1 MTSLTPDLSFSSSST
16 GLWERVLDLSQYPIL
31 HEYIENGY
39 SADTLKL
46 SYFNHNH
53 PDYVEE
59 YRPND
64 KQSITFTQDVAGTD
78 SQRIQVV
85 FDFTEYSDCTIT
97 PSTHDIIVKFTAVQP
112 TGTDRLEVRSTTAI
126 TQFVQ
131 PTATAT
137 EYTTTL
143 SAYQMTDGFV
153 YVWFRTDNFTSAPD
167 IAISNITARIKAK
180 GRTKLSI
187 TPVQSREVSVTQP
200 FAVPFP
206 DYVRNTTLKF
216 DDLDLSIWPS
226 NLQSDTYK
234 LNSIVSFM
242 GVLDID
248 RSNPITRPGRAQ
260 ATESN
265 NDSAPVTSLELAKTS
280 QFQYADD
287 ISTIVGGSL
296 SGVVSFD
303 PDVYEA
309 TGTVTIP
316 VDEPVITYN
325 RLSTTGL
332 ETQTRTDLQ
341 GVSLSLANINP
352 AKGEFENAFV
362 KTKVLLDVAR
372 TYGDIDLD
380 TTITTAITPQL
391 FIQPTVNASI
401 TATLTAS
408 AVVDMSVRATLTG
421 TFNLDT
427 SGRIHVFVPPSATF
441 TSQFTATADA
451 FVSRRASP
459 SFTASF
465 GKTVSPT
472 MLRIAP
478 DTTTTGT
485 FTTTAIPTMTLSGV
499 ATLNTAFTTTAAPFL
514 TIKAPNITAT
524 GTFATLVDGDIEIN
538 SGLVDLSIVSTTT
551 ASAQMF
557 RKDSSLDTLTIT
569 STFDTTTGR
578 IHLFNFP
585 ATTFTGN
592 LTMTPDVHLKLVGA
606 PATIASQ
613 FTFDTTTGRI
623 HLFNFPATTF
633 TLASTFDTTTGR
645 IHLFNFP
652 DTTLTANT
660 TFTAVGGIQHL
671 GTMSNTIDATIS
683 AAPPNVFKVVSVDL
697 TAALTTTVTAITL
710 LKKGFIQKVKEQ
722 SRVFEVQAHP
732 RTIEAN
738 RILATETSSANTW
751 LGAVAWKNFNDWTT
765 IIDETHLGVNAVNRT
780 ISVAQQNRT
789 YTPTEKDTQQQNDI
803 QTKIYTIPTTNRSIA
818 VENTTRSISA
828 VQNRTITADTITRTI
843 SSEIL

>member
-1 MTSLTPDLSFSSSST
+1 MTNFTPDLSFSSSST

-31 HEYIENGY
+31 HEYIINGY
-39 SADTLKL
+39 SADTSDLSNL
-46 SYFNHNH
+46 SYFNY

-97 PSTHDIIVKFTAVQP
+97 PTTHDIIVKFTAIQP
-112 TGTDRLEVRSTTAI
+112 TGTDRLEIRSTTAI

-143 SAYQMTDGFV
+143 SQYQMTDGFV

-180 GRTKLSI
+180 GRTKLSL
-187 TPVQSREVSVTQP
+187 TPVESRAVSVQD
-200 FAVPFP
+200 VSNV
-206 DYVRNTTLKF
+206 YVRDTTLKF
-216 DDLDLSIWPS
+216 DDLDLSVWPS

-242 GVLDID
+242 GVLDLD
-248 RSNPITRPGRAQ
+248 RSDPVRRPGRAQ
-260 ATESN
+260 ATESI
-265 NDSAPVTSLELAKTS
+265 NDTAPVTTIDLTKTGD
-280 QFQYADD
+280 FQYSDN

-309 TGTVTIP
+309 TGTVRIP

-341 GVSLSLANINP
+341 GVALSLSHINP

-362 KTKVLLDVAR
+362 KTKVLLDVFR
-372 TYGDIDLD
+372 TYGVIDIN
-380 TTITTAITPQL
+380 TTITTAITSQL
-391 FIQPTVNASI
+391 FIQPTVNLPI

-408 AVVDMSVRATLTG
+408 AVVDISVQQTLTG
-421 TFNLDT
+421 TFDLDT
-427 SGRIHVFVPPSATF
+427 SGRVHIFSPPSSTF
-441 TSQFTATADA
+441 ASQFTATADA
-451 FVSRRASP
+451 LVNRRASP
-459 SFTASF
+459 LFTASF

-485 FTTTAIPTMTLSGV
+485 FTATTTPTMTLDGV
-499 ATLNTAFTTTAAPFL
+499 TLINTAFTTTATPFL
-514 TIKAPNITAT
+514 TIKAPDTTTT
-524 GTFATLVDGDIEIN
+524 GTFTTQIDGDIDIN
-538 SGLVDLSIVSTTT
+538 SGLVNLPVVSTTT
-551 ASAQMF
+551 ATAQMF

-585 ATTFTGN
+585 ATTFTGD
-592 LTMTPDVHLKLVGA
+592 LTLTPAVHLKLNGT
-606 PATIASQ
+606 PNTISSE
-613 FTFDTTTGRI
+613 FTFDPTTGSI

-660 TFTAVGGIQHL
+660 TFTAVGGIQNL
-671 GTMSNTIDATIS
+671 GLINSTIDATLT
-683 AAPPNVFKVVSVDL
+683 ATPPNVYKVVSVDL
-697 TAALTTTVTAITL
+697 TAAFTTTAIVITI
-710 LKKGFIQKVKEQ
+710 LKKGFVQNVDEQ
-722 SRVFEVQAHP
+722 SRVFKVQAQP

-738 RILATETSSANTW
+738 RILATETTTANTW
-751 LGAVAWKNFNDWTT
+751 SGAVAWKNFNDWTT
-765 IIDETHLGVNAVNRT
+765 IIDETHLGVNAVDRN

-789 YTPTEKDTQQQNDI
+789 YTPTEKDTQQQDDV
-803 QTKIYTIPTTNRSIA
+803 QSKIYTIPIIDRSIA
-818 VENTTRSISA
+818 VANTTRTLYA
-828 VQNRTITADTITRTI
+828 VQNRTITTDTITRTI